1 MTSRILAL
9 ATGLML
15 STAVFA
21 KAGEG
26 AANAAPAD
34 GTAPAEGTAPADGT
48 APEGTALEAAAAAE
62 GGEPAD
68 PVVGDGVRAR
78 RGLSPKQLVPSID
91 WIMKNIVGG
100 GKGTKA
106 TVGRIYG
113 VVTSAARK
121 QNEFQGNLIDSIV
134 CNGVF
139 NAESFLT
146 GEISQGSSVY
156 LPMAYAE
163 QIATAFAMDKTITA
177 IQIDCDI
184 GLEATGKAIPYEWV
198 TTAFLEGKEM
208 AILKRMRAARA
219 RPENLLIGADG
230 MPKQLTIAAK

>member
-1 MTSRILAL
+1 MAKQN
-9 ATGLML
+9 ATAENN
-15 STAVFA
+15 TADVA
-21 KAGEG
+21 E
-26 AANAAPAD
+26 APE
-34 GTAPAEGTAPADGT
+34 TETAEGVVDEQGEVATT
-48 APEGTALEAAAAAE
+48 ETAAE
-62 GGEPAD
+62 GEATSELEEGTTLSEE
-68 PVVGDGVRAR
+68 GVRAR

-100 GKGTKA
+100 GKGTRA
-106 TVGRIYG
+106 TVGRIFG
-113 VVTSAARK
+113 VVSSAQRK
-121 QNEFQGNLIDSIV
+121 TNEFQGQMIDSIV
-134 CNGVF
+134 CNGMF

-146 GEISQGSSVY
+146 GELSQGSSVY

-163 QIATAFAMDKTITA
+163 QIITAFATDKTITA

-219 RPENLLIGADG
+219 RPTNLLVGPDGA
-230 MPKQLTIAAK
+230 PKALPAPSK